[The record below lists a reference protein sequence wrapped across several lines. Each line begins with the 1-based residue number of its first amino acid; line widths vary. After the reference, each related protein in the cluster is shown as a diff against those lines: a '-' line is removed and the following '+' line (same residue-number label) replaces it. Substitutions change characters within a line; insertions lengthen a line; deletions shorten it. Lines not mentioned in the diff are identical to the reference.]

1 MTTWIILRAAGIG
14 AYLMLFFSVA
24 FGLVATSAP
33 FGKRI
38 AKQSAILIH
47 QFMSTVGLVLLGVHI
62 CGLLLD
68 RYIHFGPTQVL
79 VPGTSSYRPVAVAI
93 GVVGMYSMVLVAVS
107 SWLRK
112 HYSAKVWRALHMAAV
127 PAFVLSM
134 LHGVFAGADSARP
147 WMYLIYVTTATI
159 VVFLLVL
166 RGLTVGLRPVRR
178 TQSSPSGPPEP
189 VSVPVAPPASS
200 VDVAV
205 AEPVA
210 DPAPDRSSV
219 PALAGLADRDEEL
232 LAPAASVSL
241 EAEGVGV
248 RAGADT
254 RIGVAGSVRV
264 VPATAKAP
272 TISAPASATPAAP
285 QATTTQVRRIM
296 ASP

>member
-14 AYLMLFFSVA
+14 AYLVLFFSVA
-24 FGLVATSAP
+24 FGLVGTSAP

-62 CGLLLD
+62 GGLLLD
-68 RYIHFGPTQVL
+68 QYIHFGPTQVL

-93 GVVGMYSMVLVAVS
+93 GIVGMYSMVLVAAS
-107 SWLRK
+107 SWFRK

-178 TQSSPSGPPEP
+178 AQSSPWDPEP

-200 VDVAV
+200 VAVPV
-205 AEPVA
+205 AETVA
-210 DPAPDRSSV
+210 DPVPVRSSV
-219 PALAGLADRDEEL
+219 PPLAGLADRDDEL
-232 LAPAASVSL
+232 LVPAASVSL
-241 EAEGVGV
+241 GAEGAGV
-248 RAGADT
+248 STGADT

-264 VPATAKAP
+264 VPATANAP

-285 QATTTQVRRIM
+285 QATTTEVRRIM
-296 ASP
+296 ASR

>member
-147 WMYLIYVTTATI
+147 C
-159 VVFLLVL
+159 
-166 RGLTVGLRPVRR
+166 
-178 TQSSPSGPPEP
+178 S
-189 VSVPVAPPASS
+189 
-200 VDVAV
+200 
-205 AEPVA
+205 
-210 DPAPDRSSV
+210 
-219 PALAGLADRDEEL
+219 
-232 LAPAASVSL
+232 
-241 EAEGVGV
+241 
-248 RAGADT
+248 
-254 RIGVAGSVRV
+254 AGSPWVCDRCAALSRRLRV
-264 VPATAKAP
+264 HPSRCP
-272 TISAPASATPAAP
+272 SRY
-285 QATTTQVRRIM
+285 RRQRYRWT
-296 ASP
+296 

>member
-14 AYLMLFFSVA
+14 AYLVLFFSVA
-24 FGLVATSAP
+24 FGLVGTSAP

-62 CGLLLD
+62 GGLLLD
-68 RYIHFGPTQVL
+68 QYIHFGPTQVL
-79 VPGTSSYRPVAVAI
+79 VPGTSSYRPVGVAI
-93 GVVGMYSMVLVAVS
+93 GIVGMYSMVLVAAS
-107 SWLRK
+107 SWFRK

-178 TQSSPSGPPEP
+178 AQSSPWDPEP

-200 VDVAV
+200 VAVPV
-205 AEPVA
+205 AETVA
-210 DPAPDRSSV
+210 DPVPVRSSV
-219 PALAGLADRDEEL
+219 PPLAGLADRDDEL
-232 LAPAASVSL
+232 LVPAASVSL
-241 EAEGVGV
+241 GAEGAGV
-248 RAGADT
+248 STGADT

-264 VPATAKAP
+264 VPATANAP

-285 QATTTQVRRIM
+285 QATTTEVRRIM
-296 ASP
+296 ASR

>member
-112 HYSAKVWRALHMAAV
+112 HYSAKVWRARKESSRGPSARMRSLNK
-127 PAFVLSM
+127 FQSTGLTRK
-134 LHGVFAGADSARP
+134 VFAP
-147 WMYLIYVTTATI
+147 
-159 VVFLLVL
+159 
-166 RGLTVGLRPVRR
+166 
-178 TQSSPSGPPEP
+178 
-189 VSVPVAPPASS
+189 
-200 VDVAV
+200 
-205 AEPVA
+205 
-210 DPAPDRSSV
+210 
-219 PALAGLADRDEEL
+219 
-232 LAPAASVSL
+232 
-241 EAEGVGV
+241 
-248 RAGADT
+248 RA
-254 RIGVAGSVRV
+254 
-264 VPATAKAP
+264 
-272 TISAPASATPAAP
+272 
-285 QATTTQVRRIM
+285 
-296 ASP
+296 